1 MKKAY
6 TILIL
11 LFPII
16 SICQISNY
24 DVLNLERYSKPGV
37 YLKKSA
43 DFKYKN
49 ADSTVFYALNAYNL
63 NQQNPSNETLYIQ
76 TSIYLSVAYFLRD
89 NLESAKVYVQEA
101 HQKAVLRNEAFY
113 LQQTFTVI
121 GNIKLAE
128 GDSFNAII
136 AYKKALDYAENLNKP
151 ILISIANQNLSLC
164 YAYQKKIVLAEQFA
178 TLAIKN
184 YNAIHKKEDGHRTLF
199 TNIFLNN
206 SQYSTTLQEGL
217 AIIKHTKDSAV
228 AHHNSDHLALISFHK
243 GRLLSRFNKHK
254 EAINSFEE
262 SLFYARE
269 NKHKSKELA
278 SILEIA
284 NTYLHA
290 GNYTKSVYYLNQF
303 LRKRGNSLPSQSL
316 LNVNL
321 LASTIFAKSNNYK
334 MAQRYAIKYGNEKD
348 SILNYNVNNIFAE
361 YGRRFESEQKEKE
374 ITLNK
379 LKLSKEINTR
389 NIILFSSIIAL
400 FLGFRFFRKI
410 YNKEKSKKNEAEI
423 ALKKELEFTE
433 ARTKFLGNISHE
445 IRTPITLIIGYLN
458 LMKDNQ
464 NAQSNSK
471 YIERAL
477 FNCDKVI
484 SDANEVL
491 TLIKF
496 EKHKTQLNIITLP
509 LHDFIQNTFFAFE
522 KTASYQNISLTLE
535 STIDTDLNIE
545 FDFEKLEKIL
555 NNIISNAIKYSHP
568 STLITLQCSLVKNK
582 LTFSIK
588 DQGIGISSS
597 EQEKIFD
604 RYYQATSKKS
614 TGGLG
619 IGLSLAQ
626 ELVRFLNG
634 TIIVKSKLK
643 KGSEF
648 TISFPV
654 KTAYKEQTNKYQIKK
669 TSSIDKIS
677 PEDTFTNN
685 KKPLILVVDDN
696 TEMIKYLKELFS
708 PHFNCKFSYS
718 AEEALLLTKKYKFD
732 LISSDVMMPNIDG
745 FEFKTLLNNIPG
757 YERIP
762 FIMLSANTFSE
773 SKIKGFNLGINDY
786 ITKPFE
792 NIELITRMKNL
803 LKNSFQLKN
812 SSLGTNPIDKQPT
825 SLTHEE
831 QLIEKTK
838 TSILKNIEDETFK
851 VEQLAKEIG
860 YSQRQLSRILIKHT
874 GLSPV
879 KFILEIKL
887 KEAYKLIKSKQ
898 FSTISEARFKVGIN
912 SGSYFTKKFKERFGI
927 TPSDL
932 K

>member
-1 MKKAY
+1 MKKAC
-6 TILIL
+6 TILIF

-16 SICQISNY
+16 SIGQISNY
-24 DVLNLERYSKPGV
+24 DVLYLERHSKQGI

-43 DFKYKN
+43 DYKYKN
-49 ADSTVFYALNAYNL
+49 ADSTLYYALKALNL
-63 NQQNPSNETLYIQ
+63 NQQNPSKETVDIQ
-76 TSIYLSVAYFLRD
+76 TNIYVSVAYFLRD
-89 NLESAKVYVQEA
+89 NLESAKVYIQKA
-101 HQKAVLRNEAFY
+101 HQKSLVRNEAFY
-113 LQQTFTVI
+113 LQQTFTII

-136 AYKKALDYAENLNKP
+136 AYKKALNYAKSINKP
-151 ILISIANQNLSLC
+151 ILNSIANQNLSLC
-164 YAYQKKIVLAEQFA
+164 YAYQQKTVLAEQFA
-178 TLAIKN
+178 KLAIKN
-184 YNAIHKKEDGHRTLF
+184 YHSIQKKEDIRRTLF
-199 TNIFLNN
+199 TNILLNN
-206 SQYSTTLQEGL
+206 AQYSSTLQEGL
-217 AIIKHTKDSAV
+217 AIIKQAKDSALT
-228 AHHNSDHLALISFHK
+228 HNNNDHLALINFHK
-243 GRLLSRFNKHK
+243 GRLLNKFEKYK
-254 EAINSFEE
+254 EAIKFFEE

-269 NKHKSKELA
+269 NYHQSKELS
-278 SILEIA
+278 SILEIS

-290 GNYTKSVYYLNQF
+290 ENYTKSEYYLNQF
-303 LRKRGNSLPSQSL
+303 LRKRGTISPSQCSL
-316 LNVNL
+316 NINL
-321 LASTIFAKSNNYK
+321 LASTIFAKSNNFK

-348 SILNYNVNNIFAE
+348 SILNYNVNTIFAE

-389 NIILFSSIIAL
+389 NIILFCSFIAL
-400 FLGFRFFRKI
+400 FFGFRFFLKI
-410 YNKEKSKKNEAEI
+410 YNKEKSKKNKAEI
-423 ALKKELEFTE
+423 ALKKEVEFTE

-458 LMKDNQ
+458 LIKDTNDEKTI
-464 NAQSNSK
+464 NK

-509 LHDFIQNTFFAFE
+509 IHDFIENAFFAFE
-522 KTASYQNISLTLE
+522 KTASYQDITFEFE
-535 STIDTDLNIE
+535 STIDPDLNIG

-555 NNIISNAIKYSHP
+555 NNIISNAIKYSYP
-568 STLITLQCSLVKNK
+568 NTCISLNCSLTNNE

-604 RYYQATSKKS
+604 RYYQTTSKKS

-619 IGLSLAQ
+619 IGLSLVQ
-626 ELVRFLNG
+626 ELVHFLNG
-634 TIIVKSKLK
+634 TIKVKSILK
-643 KGSEF
+643 QGSEF
-648 TISFPV
+648 MISFPIKSTTKIQV
-654 KTAYKEQTNKYQIKK
+654 QKFSIKK
-669 TSSIDKIS
+669 TSTIKKTNLQG
-677 PEDTFTNN
+677 TFTSSE
-685 KKPLILVVDDN
+685 KPLILVVDDN
-696 TEMIKYLKELFS
+696 TEMIKYLRELFH
-708 PHFNCKFSYS
+708 PHFNCLFSYC
-718 AEEALLLTKKYKFD
+718 AEEALILTKKHRFD

-745 FEFKTLLNNIPG
+745 FEFKTLLNKIPG

-803 LKNSFQLKN
+803 LQNSIHLKN
-812 SSLGTNPIDKQPT
+812 IPLDPIPTGTIPT
-825 SLTHEE
+825 SPTHEK
-831 QLIEKTK
+831 QLIVKTR
-838 TSILKNIEDETFK
+838 TIILNNIEDETFK
-851 VEQLAKEIG
+851 VEHLAKEIG

-874 GLSPV
+874 GLSSV

-887 KEAYKLIKSKQ
+887 KEAYRLIQSKQ
-898 FSTISEARFKVGIN
+898 YSTISEARFKVGIN

-927 TPSDL
+927 APSDL